1 MNTKVVAKKGRR
13 NMRLLPRSIASF
25 TALGCLLVLCGCQYA
40 PNISILGSF
49 FPAWLFCL
57 VFVFFFAPF
66 PLCLL
71 CLLKL
76 ATEIPWTI
84 LVYPCLTLFFACTL
98 WLIFF
103 SEGL

>member
-1 MNTKVVAKKGRR
+1 MNSKVVAKKGRR

-49 FPAWLFCL
+49 FPAWLLCVVIGIVLAALTRWLL
-57 VFVFFFAPF
+57 VRM
-66 PLCLL
+66 
-71 CLLKL
+71 KL

-84 LVYPCLTLFFACTL
+84 LVYPSLTLFFACIL

>member
-1 MNTKVVAKKGRR
+1 MNSKVVAKKGRR
-13 NMRLLPRSIASF
+13 NMRLLPRTIASF

-49 FPAWLFCL
+49 FPAWLLCL
-57 VFVFFFAPF
+57 VLGIVLATFTHW
-66 PLCLL
+66 LL
-71 CLLKL
+71 VRMKL
-76 ATEIPWTI
+76 ATDIPWTI
-84 LVYPCLTLFFACTL
+84 FVYPCLTLFFACTL

>member
-49 FPAWLFCL
+49 FPAWLLCL
-57 VFVFFFAPF
+57 VIGIVLATFTHW
-66 PLCLL
+66 LL
-71 CLLKL
+71 VHLKL

>member
-1 MNTKVVAKKGRR
+1 MNTKVVAKKGRG

-25 TALGCLLVLCGCQYA
+25 TTFGCLLALCGCHYA

-49 FPAWLFCL
+49 FPAWLLCVVIGIVLAAFTHWL
-57 VFVFFFAPF
+57 FVRM
-66 PLCLL
+66 
-71 CLLKL
+71 KL
-76 ATEIPWTI
+76 ATEITWTI

>member
-1 MNTKVVAKKGRR
+1 MNSKVVSKKGRR
-13 NMRLLPRSIASF
+13 NMRLLPRPIASF

-49 FPAWLFCL
+49 FPAWLLCL
-57 VFVFFFAPF
+57 VIGIVLAAFSRW
-66 PLCLL
+66 LL
-71 CLLKL
+71 VQMKL

-84 LVYPCLTLFFACTL
+84 LVYSCLTLFFACTL

-103 SEGL
+103 SGGL

>member
-1 MNTKVVAKKGRR
+1 MNTNLVAKNDRG
-13 NMRLLPRSIASF
+13 NMRFLSKSITSFAS
-25 TALGCLLVLCGCQYA
+25 LGCLLVLCGCQYA
-40 PNISILGSF
+40 PNVSILGSF
-49 FPAWLFCL
+49 FPAWLLCVVIGILLAAFTRWLL
-57 VFVFFFAPF
+57 VRM
-66 PLCLL
+66 
-71 CLLKL
+71 KL